1 MTQYKYYFKSNSSKE
16 AVGKI
21 KENTKQK
28 AIEKAAAKKKLS
40 IEQFLELFN
49 VEEI

>member
-1 MTQYKYYFKSNSSKE
+1 MTQYKYYFTSDSSKE

-21 KENTKQK
+21 KSNTKQK

-40 IEQFLELFN
+40 IEHFLELFN
-49 VEEI
+49 VEEV